1 MRHVGDDAGADREDH
16 DAAYL
21 ERQSD
26 RQCDP
31 LLAAGAPLLRGNSGE
46 VVVAPAP
53 EFGPDV
59 FQKVVQQPPDML
71 AAEASEQRMM
81 LTSSVSEPAL
91 TLALELGESIGAQ
104 TALERN
110 LVHQMAAAHVVGT
123 KMLAQ
128 ANAFLALVVPW
139 ASEERQQTQSIEA
152 ARMARAAARLLECS
166 QRAALTLDRLRN
178 GGRQTVTVQHVT
190 VQEGRQAVVAGTLK
204 RGRGVGSERP
214 SPAPNQAAA
223 RRADAGGAGAVSQ
236 GGVEAWAPQRRGH
249 RRAKAARPGA
259 ADRRKPQRAD
269 PRGGSRMYGSGEGCQ
284 PG

>member
-1 MRHVGDDAGADREDH
+1 VSDDPDTPHDPNLPRLAGKPIRDGGGVLSRKLRAVAATRRQRARQMRHGGDAAGADREDH

-31 LLAAGAPLLRGNSGE
+31 LLFVGAPLVEGNSGE

-59 FQKVVQQPPDML
+59 FQKAVQQPPDIL
-71 AAEASEQRMM
+71 AAEASEHRMV

-110 LVHQMAAAHVVGT
+110 LVHQMAAAQVVGM

-128 ANAFLALVVPW
+128 ANAFMALA
-139 ASEERQQTQSIEA
+139 A
-152 ARMARAAARLLECS
+152 
-166 QRAALTLDRLRN
+166 
-178 GGRQTVTVQHVT
+178 
-190 VQEGRQAVVAGTLK
+190 
-204 RGRGVGSERP
+204 
-214 SPAPNQAAA
+214 
-223 RRADAGGAGAVSQ
+223 
-236 GGVEAWAPQRRGH
+236 
-249 RRAKAARPGA
+249 
-259 ADRRKPQRAD
+259 
-269 PRGGSRMYGSGEGCQ
+269 
-284 PG
+284 